1 MKFKKLGHT
10 NIDVSLICLGTMNMG
25 EQNTQ
30 EESFEQMD
38 YSFEQGINFLTQR
51 RFMLFHQEKKHKVK
65 RKRLLEIGLS
75 KVKKEK
81 KLF

>member
-30 EESFEQMD
+30 EEGFEQMD
-38 YSFEQGINFLTQR
+38 YSVSKGINF
-51 RFMLFHQEKKHKVK
+51 F
-65 RKRLLEIGLS
+65 
-75 KVKKEK
+75 
-81 KLF
+81 